1 MTRERTQRRGKAGP
15 AAAVAAGVLGAF
27 LMLFLAWG
35 TASAY
40 QGPAGQRHQGWGNKS
55 PQQMVDRHLEMLSQR
70 LNLTD
75 EQKTKVKP
83 LLENEM
89 KQVQDLR
96 QNTSLSR
103 EDKRAKFL
111 ELRQSTHKQ
120 IRSLL
125 NADQQ
130 KTFDEWQKQ
139 REERRGNWH
148 KRGGGNPPPP
158 GNNR

>member
-1 MTRERTQRRGKAGP
+1 MTRERTQWRGKAGP
-15 AAAVAAGVLGAF
+15 TAAIAAGLLGAF

-40 QGPAGQRHQGWGNKS
+40 QYGGGQRHQGRRNMS
-55 PQQMVDRHLEMLSQR
+55 PQQMMDRHLEMLSKR

-75 EQKTKVKP
+75 EQKTKIKP
-83 LLENEM
+83 VLENEM
-89 KQVQDLR
+89 KQMQDIR
-96 QNTSLSR
+96 QNTSLTR

-111 ELRQSTHKQ
+111 ELRESTHKQ

-130 KTFDEWQKQ
+130 KSFDEWQQ
-139 REERRGNWH
+139 QMQQRRGNRQ

-158 GNNR
+158 GGNR